1 MGIFHFTFLPILE
14 GDIVRISNYDY
25 DKYFSIYAWGKSGGT
40 CDIKVKENTRETK
53 VTLINKV

>member
-1 MGIFHFTFLPILE
+1 MGIFHFNCLPILE
-14 GDIVRISNYDY
+14 GDIVRISNHDY

-40 CDIKVKENTRETK
+40 CDTKVKENTRKTK

>member
-40 CDIKVKENTRETK
+40 CDTKVKENTREK
-53 VTLINKV
+53 R